1 MAFWHCHIII
11 TVVTIVSESNWIA
24 NYWRTVGKSSLSS
37 ILTLFA
43 ITSSP
48 PPSLLINISHHSFL
62 SSDIKSP
69 NHPKHKATHKAAL
82 RPANNATGQGL
93 TLTPVK
99 TQPMEPGTNQ
109 SLGQS
114 VEVQGIRNDSDSMN
128 AGGGSGTDNGGSIDG
143 PLVVAPDSIIG
154 GGPAPAPVAAVTA
167 SNGLDDKGEKENPES
182 VSVQPP
188 PSEQQSQQ
196 QPPSTV
202 LLSTQP
208 SSATDPV
215 VASVSTTE
223 PVVKLPQQQP
233 PQQQPQPPQQSQ
245 PVEEDQGKEPP
256 PPQPL
261 EDDHSDADDILDDN
275 SNPED
280 LQRRTQF
287 AAFHIMLKSSRGC
300 QVVVDFVPLPS
311 NTLYRF
317 PL

>member
-1 MAFWHCHIII
+1 
-11 TVVTIVSESNWIA
+11 
-24 NYWRTVGKSSLSS
+24 
-37 ILTLFA
+37 
-43 ITSSP
+43 
-48 PPSLLINISHHSFL
+48 
-62 SSDIKSP
+62 
-69 NHPKHKATHKAAL
+69 
-82 RPANNATGQGL
+82 
-93 TLTPVK
+93 
-99 TQPMEPGTNQ
+99 
-109 SLGQS
+109 
-114 VEVQGIRNDSDSMN
+114 MN

-167 SNGLDDKGEKENPES
+167 SNGVDDKGAKENPES
-182 VSVQPP
+182 VSEQPP
-188 PSEQQSQQ
+188 PSGQQSQQ

-202 LLSTQP
+202 PLSTQP
-208 SSATDPV
+208 SSSATDPV

-223 PVVKLPQQQP
+223 PVVELPQQQP
-233 PQQQPQPPQQSQ
+233 QQQQQQQQQPQQRQPP
-245 PVEEDQGKEPP
+245 PLEEDQGKEPP

-311 NTLYRF
+311 HTLYRF